1 MCGSW
6 FLGRGIRIC
15 GDIKLCMEQIID
27 VFDIDWKMVVVQVVN
42 FTLVLGVLWYVFYKP
57 LTMLVE
63 KRRAQIIKGVADA
76 EGVAVALQDVDAKR
90 GEIVTQAT
98 IEAERILVTAQEQ
111 GKQKEAEMLKEAQ
124 VQCERIL
131 AEARVKAEEI
141 QCEVSCTSVRDI

>member
-1 MCGSW
+1 
-6 FLGRGIRIC
+6 
-15 GDIKLCMEQIID
+15 MEQIID

-76 EGVAVALQDVDAKR
+76 ERVAVALQDVDAKR